1 MTISGTLINLVPVGE
16 ENAVSAI
23 LIWKR
28 LGMWSPTSIKQNLNA
43 LAAAGLIQRKW
54 FQRGAAEFSL
64 YFRL

>member
-1 MTISGTLINLVPVGE
+1 MTIFSALIDLVPVGE
-16 ENAVSAI
+16 ENAVSAK

-43 LAAAGLIQRKW
+43 LAAAGLIQRKR

>member
-1 MTISGTLINLVPVGE
+1 MTISGTLIDLVPVGE

-43 LAAAGLIQRKW
+43 LAAAGLIQRKR